1 VANNLQK
8 NGGFIPGYRPGRATS
23 DFIHKTSKRLTWF
36 DAIFLV
42 LIVLFPAFMSAVT
55 GAQGIWFG
63 GTAILI
69 LVGVAIDLVDQLEA
83 QMVMRH
89 YKGFLD

>member
-1 VANNLQK
+1 
-8 NGGFIPGYRPGRATS
+8 
-23 DFIHKTSKRLTWF
+23 LTPF
-36 DAIFLV
+36 FLV